1 MALLKSTQVFDDAK
15 AASLDTILAAL
26 TPTTEAGSV
35 VFPGGTILKWG
46 SIPALASIPANT
58 SSTETL
64 VFPAPFPTACEYFG
78 ALVTPAITSDF
89 YGVTSL
95 ATKSASQVQYTIRN
109 GATAQ
114 TVTGGVWVAI
124 GK

>member
-1 MALLKSTQVFDDAK
+1 MALLKSTQVFDDNK
-15 AASLDTILAAL
+15 AATLDIILTAL
-26 TPTTEAGSV
+26 TPTTTPGSV
-35 VFPGGTILKWG
+35 VLPGGTIIKWG

-58 SSTETL
+58 SATQTL
-64 VFPAPFPTACEYFG
+64 VFPEAFPTACEFFT
-78 ALVTPAITSDF
+78 AIVTPGITSDF

-95 ATKSASQVQYTIRN
+95 AAKSASQAQYTIRN